1 MENQSLNYFLLK
13 KVNLNLF
20 SSKNTPEQEEK
31 KSILETSIAQ
41 SEFSAMI
48 RPCFW
53 KKLKIMTLTVST
65 EQLKV

>member
-20 SSKNTPEQEEK
+20 SSKNKLEQEKK
-31 KSILETSIAQ
+31 KSILETSIPQ

-48 RPCFW
+48 RTCF
-53 KKLKIMTLTVST
+53 
-65 EQLKV
+65 

>member
-31 KSILETSIAQ
+31 K
-41 SEFSAMI
+41 
-48 RPCFW
+48 
-53 KKLKIMTLTVST
+53 KKAF
-65 EQLKV
+65 